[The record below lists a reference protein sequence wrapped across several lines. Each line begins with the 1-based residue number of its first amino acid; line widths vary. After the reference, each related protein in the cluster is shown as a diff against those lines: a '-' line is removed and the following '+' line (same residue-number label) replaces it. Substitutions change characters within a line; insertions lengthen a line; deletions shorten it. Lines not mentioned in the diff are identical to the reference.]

1 MTPGKATI
9 QVLPELNPPGW
20 PYVDDGLSAEQKAA
34 WSQQVSDWMK
44 TEITAKNDDGS
55 PLIGGGGVVRTPL
68 TQFFNGTVTAYDTTQ
83 PPQTISW
90 TGFPGLIARHDP
102 NTRWPKVEG
111 HRDVMDEYLE
121 WSTNVDSNDKIQY
134 VVFTCEGFEYFSFL
148 GSNAPDTLVDLYKKA
163 NPDFADQIK
172 KEDLFNKH
180 GNYEPYNKW
189 NGVICKTP
197 EHPEDG
203 LTTVNPGCIMH
214 LAQVNNTLG
223 AEIDIAAQATVLRK
237 NPSGKLITDQT
248 TLCNCSKYGNPDRN
262 SDPKIGI
269 GINNLAQHGNFISI
283 ADPVAIYML
292 GFNTANFQ
300 LDVDGTGQ
308 DLQPIPDGTFTWVRG
323 NIDKKMGLRLRVQIP
338 KGTMGTGDNAGRQ
351 LTVSDIF
358 DTSTN
363 RYIEYGG
370 QFADYIT
377 MGVSAVTING
387 ESPAPWQFCPEVPS
401 GDGGHHRVAH
411 AASLAVNDG
420 PKTAPQGLHFVR
432 RL

>member
-1 MTPGKATI
+1 MTPGKATT
-9 QVLPELNPPGW
+9 QVLSELNPPGW
-20 PYVDDGLSAEQKAA
+20 PSVNDGLTAEQKAA
-34 WSQQVSDWMK
+34 WSQLVSSWME

-55 PLIGGGGVVRTPL
+55 PLIGGRGVVRTPL
-68 TQFFNGTVTAYDTTQ
+68 AQFFNGTVTAYDTTQ
-83 PPQTISW
+83 PPQAISW
-90 TGFPGLIARHDP
+90 IGFPGLIEKQYP

-121 WSTNVDSNDKIQY
+121 WSTNVDSDGRIQY

-148 GSNAPDTLVDLYKKA
+148 GSNAPDVLVDIYKKA

-172 KEDLFNKH
+172 KEDLFDKH
-180 GNYEPYNKW
+180 GKYDPYNKW
-189 NGVICKTP
+189 NGVICDTP
-197 EHPEDG
+197 GHPENG

-237 NPSGKLITDQT
+237 NPSGQLITNET

-269 GINNLAQHGNFISI
+269 GINNIAQEGNFISI
-283 ADPVAIYML
+283 ADPIAIYML
-292 GFNTANFQ
+292 EFNTANFQ

-308 DLQPIPDGTFTWVRG
+308 DLQPIPDGTFTWMRG
-323 NIDKKMGLRLRVQIP
+323 DINKKMGLRLRVQIP

-358 DTSTN
+358 DNKTN
-363 RYIEYGG
+363 MYIEYGG
-370 QFADYIT
+370 QIADYIS
-377 MGVSAVTING
+377 MGVSAVTIKG
-387 ESPAPWQFCPEVPS
+387 ENPAPPEFCPTVPPPKD
-401 GDGGHHRVAH
+401 DGQHRI
-411 AASLAVNDG
+411 AAMSLAVSDG
-420 PKTAPQGLHFVR
+420 PKKTLHGFHTVR
-432 RL
+432 